1 MLRVQ
6 TALRQTQ
13 LTNKDSPEIVD
24 WVNSLRGD
32 IIAFHVVEVTN
43 VIQVDLRMILNCPKV
58 GNRYNLSS
66 SSPCPHFPTKY
77 FPLTSPQSLQMP
89 ANLELSSYFN
99 LTNEPQ
105 ASGCSSVWPLKYWT
119 TASPELLEAVTTWN
133 VRPCFLRQWNLSWVK
148 DKCLLSS
155 FMALFCRT
163 MCDLPI
169 PRYDVS
175 TDTLGEGLPNS
186 SFDARSQPPKIKQT

>member
-1 MLRVQ
+1 MVYVKQRVN
-6 TALRQTQ
+6 T
-13 LTNKDSPEIVD
+13 
-24 WVNSLRGD
+24 LRGD

-43 VIQVDLRMILNCPKV
+43 VIQVDFKMILNFPKA
-58 GNRYNLSS
+58 GNWYNLSS

-119 TASPELLEAVTTWN
+119 TASPELLEAVTVWN
-133 VRPCFLRQWNLSWVK
+133 VRPCFFLQWKSVSAEWRTSVPELFHGTFLQNHVWHVWLLCSNRQAGDNQTLSRI
-148 DKCLLSS
+148 
-155 FMALFCRT
+155 F
-163 MCDLPI
+163 
-169 PRYDVS
+169 Y
-175 TDTLGEGLPNS
+175 G
-186 SFDARSQPPKIKQT
+186 FD